1 MVCDTKFNGTRQ
13 MPVPVQNSK
22 VVRARVLSRERH
34 DKNREA
40 FRKRSLDYYYEV
52 LRKPP
57 KMNVRCL
64 RRKI

>member
-1 MVCDTKFNGTRQ
+1 